1 MIDQYYILYS
11 SLLSNIKTENSLIN
25 FILSSLLML
34 LISEFIKNKNSYYE
48 YIENIINKFLKKDNN
63 YVEIII
69 ESNENSYSDR
79 NGGKHTKTI
88 YSEYFQAISYYNKI
102 IFFIILFNFKTALN
116 STYACNQKYCN
127 QKINP
132 KAHSR

>member
-34 LISEFIKNKNSYYE
+34 LISEFIKNKNTYYE
-48 YIENIINKFLKKDNN
+48 YIENLILLKKDNN

-79 NGGKHTKTI
+79 NGNKHIKTI
-88 YSEYFQAISYYNKI
+88 YSEYFQAISYYIKINKI
-102 IFFIILFNFKTALN
+102 IGIKSKIEPKKTDTTQKSFFDIFIP
-116 STYACNQKYCN
+116 NQF
-127 QKINP
+127 
-132 KAHSR
+132 

>member
-34 LISEFIKNKNSYYE
+34 LISEFIKNKNTYYE
-48 YIENIINKFLKKDNN
+48 YIENIINKLLKRDNN

-69 ESNENSYSDR
+69 ESNENTYTDR
-79 NGGKHTKTI
+79 NGNKNTRTI
-88 YSEYFQAISYYNKI
+88 YSEYFQAISYYIKINKI
-102 IFFIILFNFKTALN
+102 IGIK
-116 STYACNQKYCN
+116 S
-127 QKINP
+127 KIEP
-132 KAHSR
+132 KKN